1 MKKNIFRVISL
12 LILACGIVSAQEICE
27 LALLNGRVLDPESGT
42 EEVKNI
48 GIRWGRIVYL
58 GTKGVEARRS
68 LDVSGMVV
76 CPGFI
81 DFLSYDQNKTGEYFK
96 AADGVTT
103 NLSMHGASMA
113 NFRKLWAKTQGSLYL
128 NQGGAVS
135 QIRLRYSVGLMG
147 AYDKP
152 TTEQVAAMCRLAD
165 AALANGALGL
175 NFSFE
180 YLPGTTTEEAVELAK
195 VVKRYGALCTA
206 HLRYSTMFGEKTN
219 IDAIFEAID
228 IVRKTGVS
236 FQIDHINST
245 GGTFSMN
252 TSLEL
257 IKKANDEGLDI
268 TVDMYPYNSWATY
281 LASARFDGNWQ
292 KRFNITYKDLQVAN
306 TTERLTEAKFK
317 AIRKSN
323 PLTVA
328 YAIPEKDIVTAL
340 KFPGMMLGS
349 DTIMEAE
356 KNNHPR
362 GAGCYARLIQK
373 YVNEGKILTL
383 MEAVRMCSYYPAK
396 RLEKI
401 SSAMK
406 NKGRI
411 KVGADADLLVFDPE
425 KIKEKATVEDPAQY
439 SEGFDIVMVN
449 GEIVKDKDGLR
460 KGVFPGKPIKRD
472 IYPYTPQ
479 KPVPPVPVV
488 TGEKAPVTGETLAVP
503 LKEIIPLVE
512 QKTDVT
518 K

>member
-1 MKKNIFRVISL
+1 MKNNISKLILL
-12 LILACGIVSAQEICE
+12 LILTCGIFNAQEICE

-48 GIRWGRIVYL
+48 GIRWGNIVYI
-58 GTKGVEARRS
+58 GTKGVEAKRS
-68 LDVSGMVV
+68 LDVSGLVV

-81 DFLSYDQNKTGEYFK
+81 DFLSYDQNKTGEYYK

-113 NFRKLWAKTQGSLYL
+113 NFRKLWGRTQGNLYL

-147 AYDKP
+147 AYEKP
-152 TTEQVAAMCRLAD
+152 TSEQITEMCRLAD

-180 YLPGTTTEEAVELAK
+180 YVPGTTTEEALELAK
-195 VVKRYGALCTA
+195 VVKRYGAICTA
-206 HLRYSTMFGEKTN
+206 HLRYSTMYEKKTN

-236 FQIDHINST
+236 FQIDHFNST

-252 TSLEL
+252 TSLDL
-257 IKKANDEGLDI
+257 IKKANEEGLDI
-268 TVDMYPYNSWATY
+268 TLDMYPYNSWATY
-281 LASARFDGNWQ
+281 LASARFDGDWQ

-306 TTERLTEAKFK
+306 TSERLTEEKYK
-317 AIRKSN
+317 AIRKMKRPANN

-328 YAIPEKDIVTAL
+328 YAIPETDIVAAL
-340 KFPGMMLGS
+340 KFPGMMIGS
-349 DTIMEAE
+349 DTIIEIE

-362 GAGCYARLIQK
+362 GAGCYARLFQK
-373 YVNEGKILTL
+373 YVREEKIITL

-411 KVGADADLLVFDPE
+411 KTGADADLLVFDPD
-425 KIKEKATVEDPAQY
+425 KIVEKATVENPAQY

-449 GEIVKDKDGLR
+449 GEIVKDKDGIR
-460 KGVFPGKPIKRD
+460 KGIFPGKPIKRD
-472 IYPYTPQ
+472 IYPYTPP
-479 KPVPPVPVV
+479 KPVPPALFV
-488 TGEKAPVTGETLAVP
+488 TQEKTAATSEALTVP
-503 LKEIIPLVE
+503 LLE

>member
-1 MKKNIFRVISL
+1 MRKFFSKTILL
-12 LILACGIVSAQEICE
+12 LIFICGILTAQEICDF
-27 LALLNGRVLDPESGT
+27 ALLNGRVMDPESNT

-48 GIRWGRIVYL
+48 GIRRGKIVYV
-58 GTKGVEARRS
+58 GTKGVESKRS
-68 LDVSGMVV
+68 LDVSGLVV

-81 DFLSYDQNKTGEYFK
+81 DFLSYDQNGTGEYYK

-113 NFRKLWAKTQGSLYL
+113 NFRKLWVRTRGGLYL

-135 QIRLRYSVGLMG
+135 QVRLRYSVGLMG

-152 TTEQVAAMCRLAD
+152 TTEQVAKMCRLAD

-180 YLPGTTTEEAVELAK
+180 YLPGTTAEEAIALAK

-206 HLRYSTMFGEKTN
+206 HLRYSTMYEKKTN

-228 IVRKTGVS
+228 IARKTGVS
-236 FQIDHINST
+236 FQINHINST

-268 TVDMYPYNSWATY
+268 SMDMYPYNSWGTY

-306 TTERLTEAKFK
+306 TSERLTEEKFK
-317 AIRKSN
+317 AIREMKRPDNN

-328 YAIPEKDIVTAL
+328 YAIPEKEIITAL
-340 KFPGMMLGS
+340 KFPGMMIGS
-349 DTIMEAE
+349 DTIVEIE

-373 YVNEGKILTL
+373 YVNEEKVITL
-383 MEAVRMCSYYPAK
+383 MEAVRMSSYLPAK
-396 RLEKI
+396 RLENI

-411 KVGADADLLVFDPE
+411 KAGADADLLVFDPDKVRE
-425 KIKEKATVEDPAQY
+425 KSTVEDPAQY
-439 SEGFDIVMVN
+439 SEGFDLVLVN
-449 GEIVKDKDGLR
+449 GEIVKDKDGIR
-460 KGVFPGKPIKRD
+460 KGIFPGKPVKRD
-472 IYPYTPQ
+472 IYPLS
-479 KPVPPVPVV
+479 
-488 TGEKAPVTGETLAVP
+488 EK
-503 LKEIIPLVE
+503 KS
-512 QKTDVT
+512 DVT